1 MENFDLPHTRCA
13 LRRTNDVRHVYSL
26 FPPHLQRRL
35 RRSCGGVWIWET
47 PWLPSYYGIVEKGM
61 RCGNKLMDCNQ
72 AAWFNPD
79 DCIIYM
85 PDTMGNQVLLHEF
98 CHLLDHALAKD
109 GYFYYTTSKD
119 FHQVWKRGTPI
130 NWYAATN
137 PREYFAEGVTA
148 YLLHELKGRTDD
160 GRQVDR
166 SGLREKDPP
175 LHELIEAIFHDP
187 ELSVI
192 YGKHK

>member
-1 MENFDLPHTRCA
+1 MALFDLPHSRCA
-13 LRRTNDVRHVYSL
+13 QRRIDDVRHVYSL

-47 PWLPSYYGIVEKGM
+47 PWLPSDHGIVARGM
-61 RCGNKLMDCNQ
+61 RCGNKLMDSNQ
-72 AAWFNPD
+72 TAWFNPD

-119 FHQVWKRGTPI
+119 FHRVWKRGTPI

-148 YLLHELKGRTDD
+148 YLLNELDGRTDD

-166 SGLREKDPP
+166 TGLQDKDPT
-175 LHELIEAIFHDP
+175 LYGLIETIFHDP
-187 ELSVI
+187 QLTI
-192 YGKHK
+192 LHGKS